1 LGRDIDTSAV
11 SPDPGLVGSQP
22 PDTVDL
28 VIPSP
33 RRLSLGLISGL
44 LALTSS
50 PVSVSAVVS
59 SSALSALR
67 SVGPEGQ
74 GHEAAQKAW
83 PLIAA
88 APAKDLPQLLAAMDG
103 ANDYAMNWIRT
114 AIEAV
119 VQREIGSGG
128 TLPAA
133 SLESFLKDTRHNP
146 RARRLAFDLIRR
158 ADPRAA
164 DALVPGFLNDPGNDL
179 RREAVDRLVSE
190 AGKQVAT
197 DKSAARAIYRRALH
211 SAREA
216 DQIESL
222 AKTLGD
228 LGEKVDLP
236 QTFGWVTR
244 WRLIG
249 PFDNTG
255 NQGFTQA
262 YPPETV
268 IDPKAEYP
276 GKGGTVRWVDAE
288 AQGDYG
294 MVDFN
299 KPFGALKEV
308 AGYAVAEFVSDKARP
323 AEIRLGCKNGWKVW
337 LNGKFLFGRDEYHTG
352 AEIDQFRLPV
362 QLRAGTNVILV
373 KCTQN
378 GQVED
383 WTKEWEFQLRVTN
396 AQGTP
401 IRSSR

>member
-1 LGRDIDTSAV
+1 MIL
-11 SPDPGLVGSQP
+11 
-22 PDTVDL
+22 
-28 VIPSP
+28 SP
-33 RRLSLGLISGL
+33 RRLSLGLVSGL
-44 LALTSS
+44 LTL
-50 PVSVSAVVS
+50 VNVSAVVP
-59 SSALSALR
+59 SSALNALR

-74 GHEAAQKAW
+74 GHEAAQKSW
-83 PLIAA
+83 SLVAA

-128 TLPAA
+128 TLPVA

-164 DALVPGFLNDPGNDL
+164 DGLVPGFLNDPGNDL
-179 RREAVDRLVSE
+179 RREAVDRLVAD
-190 AGKQVAT
+190 AGRQVAT
-197 DKSAARAIYRRALH
+197 DKAAARDTYRKALQ

-216 DQIESL
+216 DQIESI

-236 QTFGWVTR
+236 RTFGWVTA
-244 WRLIG
+244 WKLIG

-255 NQGFTQA
+255 NKGFTQA

-268 IDPKAEYP
+268 VDPKAEYP
-276 GKGGTVRWVDAE
+276 GKTGPVRWVDAE

-308 AGYAVAEFVSDKARP
+308 TGYAVAEFVSDKARP

-362 QLRAGTNVILV
+362 QLRAGTNVLLV

-378 GQVED
+378 EQVED
-383 WTKEWEFQLRVTN
+383 WTKEWEFQLRVTD

>member
-1 LGRDIDTSAV
+1 MIL
-11 SPDPGLVGSQP
+11 
-22 PDTVDL
+22 
-28 VIPSP
+28 SP
-33 RRLSLGLISGL
+33 RRLSLGLVSGL
-44 LALTSS
+44 LTL
-50 PVSVSAVVS
+50 VSVSAVVP
-59 SSALSALR
+59 SSALNALR

-74 GHEAAQKAW
+74 GHEAAQKSW
-83 PLIAA
+83 PLVAA

-128 TLPAA
+128 TLPVA

-179 RREAVDRLVSE
+179 RREAVDRLVAD

-197 DKSAARAIYRRALH
+197 DKAAARDTYRRALQ

-268 IDPKAEYP
+268 VDPKAEYP
-276 GKGGTVRWVDAE
+276 GKAGTVRWVDAE

-294 MVDFN
+294 VVDFN
-299 KPFGALKEV
+299 QPLGALKEV
-308 AGYAVAEFVSDKARP
+308 TGYAVAEFVSDKARP

-383 WTKEWEFQLRVTN
+383 WTKEWEFQLRVTD

>member
-1 LGRDIDTSAV
+1 MIL
-11 SPDPGLVGSQP
+11 
-22 PDTVDL
+22 
-28 VIPSP
+28 SP
-33 RRLSLGLISGL
+33 RRLFLGLVSGL
-44 LALTSS
+44 LTL
-50 PVSVSAVVS
+50 VSVSAVVP
-59 SSALSALR
+59 SSALNALR

-83 PLIAA
+83 PLVAA

-128 TLPAA
+128 TLPVA

-164 DALVPGFLNDPGNDL
+164 DGLVPGFLNDPGNDL
-179 RREAVDRLVSE
+179 RREAVDRLVAD

-197 DKSAARAIYRRALH
+197 DKAAARDTYRKALQ

-216 DQIESL
+216 DQIESI

-244 WRLIG
+244 WKLIG

-255 NQGFTQA
+255 NRGFTQA

-268 IDPKAEYP
+268 VDPKAEYP
-276 GKGGTVRWVDAE
+276 GKSGPVRWVDAE

-294 MVDFN
+294 IVDFN

-362 QLRAGTNVILV
+362 QLRAGTNVLLV

-378 GQVED
+378 EQVED
-383 WTKEWEFQLRVTN
+383 WTKEWEFQLRVTD

>member
-1 LGRDIDTSAV
+1 M
-11 SPDPGLVGSQP
+11 
-22 PDTVDL
+22 
-28 VIPSP
+28 IPSP
-33 RRLSLGLISGL
+33 RRLSLGLVSGL
-44 LALTSS
+44 LALVSS
-50 PVSVSAVVS
+50 SVSVSAVVP

-128 TLPAA
+128 TLPVA
-133 SLESFLKDTRHNP
+133 SLESFLNDTRHNP

-179 RREAVDRLVSE
+179 RREAVDRLVDE

-197 DKSAARAIYRRALH
+197 DKAAARATYRRALH

-276 GKGGTVRWVDAE
+276 GKGGTVRWMDAE

-294 MVDFN
+294 TVDFN

>member
-1 LGRDIDTSAV
+1 
-11 SPDPGLVGSQP
+11 
-22 PDTVDL
+22 

-33 RRLSLGLISGL
+33 RRLSLGLVSGL
-44 LALTSS
+44 LALVSS
-50 PVSVSAVVS
+50 SVSVSAVVP

-128 TLPAA
+128 TLPVA
-133 SLESFLKDTRHNP
+133 SLESFLNDTRHNP

-179 RREAVDRLVSE
+179 RREAVDRLVDE

-197 DKSAARAIYRRALH
+197 DKAAARDIYRRALH
-211 SAREA
+211 SARDA

-228 LGEKVDLP
+228 LGEKVDLA

-262 YPPETV
+262 YPPEMV

>member
-1 LGRDIDTSAV
+1 VIPLSRRL
-11 SPDPGLVGSQP
+11 PLGLV
-22 PDTVDL
+22 
-28 VIPSP
+28 
-33 RRLSLGLISGL
+33 SGL
-44 LALTSS
+44 LTL
-50 PVSVSAVVS
+50 VSASGAVP
-59 SSALSALR
+59 SSALNALR

-83 PLIAA
+83 PLVAA
-88 APAKDLPQLLAAMDG
+88 VPAKDLPQLLAAMDG

-119 VQREIGSGG
+119 VQREMGSGG
-128 TLPAA
+128 TLPVP
-133 SLESFLKDTRHNP
+133 SLEQFLAETRHNP

-158 ADPRAA
+158 ADPLAA
-164 DALVPGFLNDPGNDL
+164 DALVPGFLNDPSNDL
-179 RREAVDRLVSE
+179 RREAVDRLVAE
-190 AGKQVAT
+190 AAQKVAS
-197 DKSAARAIYRRALH
+197 DKAAALNTYRKALQA
-211 SAREA
+211 AREA

-244 WRLIG
+244 WKLIG

-255 NQGFTQA
+255 NKGFTEA

-268 IDPKAEYP
+268 LDLAATYP
-276 GKGGTVRWVDAE
+276 GKSGTVRWVDAE

-294 MVDFN
+294 VVDFN
-299 KPFGALKEV
+299 KPFGAIKEV
-308 AGYAVAEFVSDKARP
+308 TGYAMAEFVSDKARP

-362 QLRAGTNVILV
+362 QLRAGTNVLLV

-378 GQVED
+378 AQTED
-383 WTKEWEFQLRVTN
+383 WTKEWEFQLRVTD

-401 IRSSR
+401 IRSTR

>member
-1 LGRDIDTSAV
+1 
-11 SPDPGLVGSQP
+11 
-22 PDTVDL
+22 

-33 RRLSLGLISGL
+33 RRLSLGLVSGL
-44 LALTSS
+44 LALVSS
-50 PVSVSAVVS
+50 SVSVSAVVP

-128 TLPAA
+128 TLPVA
-133 SLESFLKDTRHNP
+133 SLESFLNDTRHNP

-179 RREAVDRLVSE
+179 RREAVDRLVDE

-197 DKSAARAIYRRALH
+197 DKAAARATYRRALH

-228 LGEKVDLP
+228 LGEKVDLA

-294 MVDFN
+294 MIDFN

>member
-1 LGRDIDTSAV
+1 M
-11 SPDPGLVGSQP
+11 
-22 PDTVDL
+22 
-28 VIPSP
+28 
-33 RRLSLGLISGL
+33 GLISGL